1 MYKVA
6 VIYLLHD
13 ENPNM
18 QEYED
23 GSIEAIGAYFST
35 LRQRYK
41 GRVGLFTTNLSL
53 TVTSVCTLHRYKL
66 VVDFWQSKSG
76 THHQHTGN

>member
-23 GSIEAIGAYFST
+23 GSIEATGAYFST
-35 LRQRYK
+35 LIQRYK
-41 GRVGLFTTNLSL
+41 GRVELYTTNLSL

-66 VVDFWQSKSG
+66 VVDFR
-76 THHQHTGN
+76 